1 MTFIEKLKWLFSGSS
16 ELPTSETKNKSE
28 MKGVAGN
35 RTPYDQNGGLA
46 ELSDEEFVKTLLK
59 HPIFIE
65 LREWSEYRT
74 KILAIEDK
82 IKRNMAK
89 YYLEIFFGKLQEAI
103 KKVVVEHDTY
113 LNDTVALNNLLIETI
128 NEVQKTALAGGV
140 PEIFLNKFTNYLYT
154 QTKILDSTYRDLD
167 RFDYYNTI
175 IARATVRLD
184 LEFLTIRN
192 ITSEVES
199 IINEM
204 NGELRLALEGSI
216 FDV

>member
-1 MTFIEKLKWLFSGSS
+1 MTFIEKLKWLFSGES
-16 ELPTSETKNKSE
+16 ELPETKNNQFN
-28 MKGVAGN
+28 GVAGN
-35 RTPYDQNGGLA
+35 RTPYDKNGEVSEMSNEDFIKILM
-46 ELSDEEFVKTLLK
+46 K
-59 HPIFIE
+59 HPIFTE

-74 KILAIEDK
+74 KILAIEDR

-89 YYLEIFFGKLQEAI
+89 YYLEIFFGKLQDAI
-103 KKVVVEHDTY
+103 KKVVIEHDTY

-128 NEVQKTALAGGV
+128 NDVQQTALAGGV
-140 PEIFLNKFTNYLYT
+140 PEVFLDKFTNYLYT

-167 RFDYYNTI
+167 RFDYYNTN

-192 ITSEVES
+192 ITSEVETV
-199 IINEM
+199 INGM

-216 FDV
+216 FDN

>member
-1 MTFIEKLKWLFSGSS
+1 MTFIEKLKWLFSGES
-16 ELPTSETKNKSE
+16 ELPVGTKNNGF
-28 MKGVAGN
+28 KGVAGN
-35 RTPYDQNGGLA
+35 RTPYDQNGTVS
-46 ELSDEEFVKTLLK
+46 EMSNEEFVKTLMR

-74 KILAIEDK
+74 KILAIEDR

-103 KKVVVEHDTY
+103 KKAVNEHDTY
-113 LNDTVALNNLLIETI
+113 LDDTVALNNLLIETI
-128 NEVQKTALAGGV
+128 NDVQKTALAGGV
-140 PEIFLNKFTNYLYT
+140 PAIFLDRFTNYLYT

-167 RFDYYNTI
+167 RFDYYNTS

-184 LEFLTIRN
+184 LEFLSIRN

-199 IINEM
+199 VINDM

-216 FDV
+216 FDN